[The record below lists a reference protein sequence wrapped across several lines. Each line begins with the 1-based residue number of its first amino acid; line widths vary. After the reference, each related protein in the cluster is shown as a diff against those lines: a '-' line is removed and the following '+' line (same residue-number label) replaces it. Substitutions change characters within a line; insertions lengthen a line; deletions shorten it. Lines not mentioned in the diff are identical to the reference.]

1 MQQTVYTIGHSTHPQ
16 GRFLGLLSMHGITAL
31 CDVRSAPFSRVN
43 PQFNRD
49 DLKKALAVQGIK
61 YLFLG
66 KELGA
71 RSDDPACYEGRKVQY
86 DRLAKTDLFQ
96 QGLTR
101 IQDGMAKGFVIALM
115 CAEKEPLEC
124 HRTILVARHL
134 ADRGMDVQHIHATG
148 QLESHADALRRLT
161 RMLGLRD
168 DDMFRS
174 AEDLQADAYRRQGE
188 RIGYEL
194 KPEPAFEA
202 PAFGGAA
209 G

>member
-1 MQQTVYTIGHSTHPQ
+1 MRTVYTIGHSTHPQ
-16 GRFLGLLSMHGITAL
+16 EKLLGLLSMHGITAL
-31 CDVRSAPFSRVN
+31 CDVRSSPFSRVN
-43 PQFNRD
+43 PQFNCD
-49 DLKKALAVQGIK
+49 DLKKALAAQGIK

-101 IQDGMAKGFVIALM
+101 VEDGIAKGFTIAMM

-134 ADRGMDVQHIHATG
+134 AERGIDVQHIHASG
-148 QLESHADALRRLT
+148 QLEGHADALQRLT

-174 AEDLQADAYRRQGE
+174 PADLQADAYRRQEE
-188 RIGYEL
+188 RIAYEL
-194 KPEPAFEA
+194 KPEPALEA
-202 PAFGGAA
+202 PAFGGA

>member
-1 MQQTVYTIGHSTHPQ
+1 MPQTVFTVGHSTHPQ
-16 GRFLGLLSMHGITAL
+16 EKFIGLLALHGITAL

-49 DLKKALAVQGIK
+49 QLKKALSDQGIK

-71 RSDDPACYEGRKVQY
+71 RSDDPACYEGGKVQY
-86 DRLAKTDLFQ
+86 DRLSKTELFQ

-101 IQDGMAKGFVIALM
+101 IQDGMAKGFTIAMM

-134 ADRGMDVQHIHATG
+134 ACLGIDVQHIHASG
-148 QLESHADALRRLT
+148 RLESHADALQRLA
-161 RMLGLRD
+161 RMVGLGED
-168 DDMFRS
+168 DLFRS
-174 AEDLQADAYRRQGE
+174 AQDLEAEAYHRQAE
-188 RIGYEL
+188 RIAYEL
-194 KPEPAFEA
+194 KRESAV
-202 PAFGGAA
+202 GSVA